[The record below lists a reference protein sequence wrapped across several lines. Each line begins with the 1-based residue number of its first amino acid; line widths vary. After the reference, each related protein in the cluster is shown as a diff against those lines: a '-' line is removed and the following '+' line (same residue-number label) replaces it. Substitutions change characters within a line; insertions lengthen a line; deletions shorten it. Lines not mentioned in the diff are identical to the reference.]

1 MYHVV
6 KHTKALPKNYTRR
19 MINLIFLYQ
28 SLSSKEKKTKVGQT
42 ESCKH
47 QSSVNTGNHPRNAA
61 LAKEIGCLENTNIM
75 LNKSTEQV

>member
-1 MYHVV
+1 
-6 KHTKALPKNYTRR
+6 

-42 ESCKH
+42 ESCMH
-47 QSSVNTGNHPRNAA
+47 QSSVINGHHPRNAA
-61 LAKEIGCLENTNIM
+61 LAKEIGCLENTNII